1 MALYHFH
8 VEQIGRSKGYSAV
21 AATAY
26 RSGEKLYCDYYGETH
41 DYTKKGGILYTEIM
55 MPEYCPERF
64 KDRAALWNEV
74 EKVEKHPKAQLCYSF
89 DMALQNEL
97 TYEENLEL
105 ARRFVL
111 EEMVARGMICD
122 IAIHAPGKT
131 KDDIPNPHIH
141 VLAAIRPYLKEGR
154 WGEKQHREYALDEN
168 GERIRDEKGRYV
180 FNAIPTTD
188 WGRPETLDHWRERWA
203 EMINARFEEKGLSCR
218 VDHRSYKD
226 QGLDLIPQ
234 VHEGSAVR
242 RMEARGIV
250 TEKGEFNRF
259 VSATNRMI
267 KEIVRKLKDLA
278 EWFRNIKPEL
288 NRLEEPTLSR
298 LLMEYFDYRNE
309 VAVTTYTRGVQKAKE
324 SNFKLLTKVYAYL
337 EENGIRTLADLEQRI
352 NDLNHSAEFAQRN
365 INSLSSSVKQYSDE
379 IRYAGYLRDTRSIYE
394 QSQKIFFPGA
404 KKKFQKEHDAELK
417 KYHAAASYF
426 AGKNLTAEPEE
437 FIGGWEKSLKED
449 SEKLTAAR
457 DDLKVYQKDLKQLKE
472 IRRAID
478 FALAKRNGEDVPLPP
493 LKIYDTDPAMKQM
506 QAAKVSFSGELSRAK
521 AKQKE
526 HEEARHAENIQQDE
540 QLKTKNKWRGVDR

>member
-21 AATAY
+21 AAAAY

-41 DYTKKGGILYTEIM
+41 DYTKKGGILYTEIL

-64 KDRAALWNEV
+64 KDRAALWNEL
-74 EKVEKHPKAQLCYSF
+74 EKTEKHPKAQLCYSF

-105 ARRFVL
+105 ARRFVQ

-122 IAIHAPGKT
+122 IAIHVPGKT

-141 VLAAIRPYLKEGR
+141 VLCPIRPYLKEGR

-168 GERIRDEKGRYV
+168 GERIRDDKGKYV

-203 EMINARFEEKGLSCR
+203 DMINAKFEEKGLSCR

-259 VSATNRMI
+259 VGATNRMI

-288 NRLEEPTLSR
+288 NRLNEPTLNN
-298 LLMEYFDYRNE
+298 LLVEYFDYRNE
-309 VAVTTYTRGVQKAKE
+309 VAMTYTRGVQKAKV
-324 SNFKLLTKVYAYL
+324 SNLKLLAKVHSYL
-337 EENGIRTLADLEQRI
+337 EENGIYNLADLERRI

-365 INSLSSSVKQYSDE
+365 INSLSSSVKQYGDE
-379 IRYAGYLRDTRSIYE
+379 IRYAGFLRDTRSIYE

-417 KYHAAASYF
+417 KYHAAANYF

-437 FIGGWEKSLKED
+437 FIGGWETGLKED
-449 SEKLTAAR
+449 SEKLSTVR
-457 DDLKVYQKDLKQLKE
+457 DDLRAYQKDLKQLKE

-478 FALAKRNGEDVPLPP
+478 YALAKRNGEDAPLPP
-493 LKIYDTDPAMKQM
+493 LKIYDTDPAMEQM
-506 QAAKVSFSGELSRAK
+506 QTGRVSFADELSKAKV
-521 AKQKE
+521 KQKE
-526 HEEARHAENIQQDE
+526 HEEARRTESIRQGE
-540 QLKTKNKWRGVDR
+540 QTIETNKRKGRDR